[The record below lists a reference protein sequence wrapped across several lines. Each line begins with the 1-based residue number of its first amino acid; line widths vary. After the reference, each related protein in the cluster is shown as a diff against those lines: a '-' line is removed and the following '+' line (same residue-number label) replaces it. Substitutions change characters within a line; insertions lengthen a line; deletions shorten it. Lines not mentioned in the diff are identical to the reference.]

1 MLTLQACAVST
12 TGTNFPGG
20 LNGPPV
26 QVSSTSCSSSS
37 TSSYSLSSQPRC
49 TQRRH
54 SFRTLIE
61 TSESAWTSAGRSTVQ
76 QQPCFNQQLQLQQP
90 QQQQQQQQQQQ
101 RQSRKRTCEGTARH
115 QSSTAS
121 DNDNAVTQEREDS
134 IDDAPSQCPRIQTQK
149 LSLPRKQCESLD
161 VSFQETYS
169 VVPQCL
175 VEPNALA
182 KANFV
187 DCLVGEYSWYTKKT
201 LGIIQLHCICLFCH
215 HYCFF
220 FLPRFFFFLLCYSLC
235 CSVLISAA
243 YKYCSPH
250 DPIFIPSA
258 WLMHGA
264 DTSSGRRRRR
274 KNAPSAISVLMAC
287 P

>member
-12 TGTNFPGG
+12 TGTNFPPAGD

-37 TSSYSLSSQPRC
+37 TSYSLSSQPHC
-49 TQRRH
+49 SQQRH

-61 TSESAWTSAGRSTVQ
+61 TSESAWMSAGRSTVQ
-76 QQPCFNQQLQLQQP
+76 QQPCFNQQQQQQQH

-101 RQSRKRTCEGTARH
+101 RQSRKRTCEGTVRH
-115 QSSTAS
+115 QSTTAS
-121 DNDNAVTQEREDS
+121 DNTVVTQEREDS
-134 IDDAPSQCPRIQTQK
+134 VDDAPSQCPRIQTQK

-187 DCLVGEYSWYTKKT
+187 DCLV
-201 LGIIQLHCICLFCH
+201 
-215 HYCFF
+215 
-220 FLPRFFFFLLCYSLC
+220 
-235 CSVLISAA
+235 
-243 YKYCSPH
+243 
-250 DPIFIPSA
+250 
-258 WLMHGA
+258 